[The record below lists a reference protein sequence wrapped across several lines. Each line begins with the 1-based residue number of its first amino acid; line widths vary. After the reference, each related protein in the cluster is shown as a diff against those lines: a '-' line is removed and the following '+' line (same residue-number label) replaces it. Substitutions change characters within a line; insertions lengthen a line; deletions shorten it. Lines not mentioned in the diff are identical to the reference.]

1 MKALLCLLLIVQT
14 LVASHPDDSSRAALA
29 MRTGI
34 LLRMHVVAQDDTAEM
49 QRVKLCVRDAVHAA
63 YADFPDEEGT
73 MLAKAQAHL
82 PELTRVAQAAAE
94 AEGFHGSV
102 AVSIETL
109 SFDQRTL
116 DGLTIPAGDYPAMMI
131 RLGDAKGRNWW
142 GLIDPSLAL
151 SCAAASAPD
160 ESGALVWD
168 WSLNGLW
175 QALLAGILP
184 PQEEAAHE

>member
-1 MKALLCLLLIVQT
+1 MKAMLCLILIVQA
-14 LVASHPDDSSRAALA
+14 LASGHPDDSARAALA

-63 YADFPDEEGT
+63 YAAFPDEEGT

-82 PELTRVAQAAAE
+82 PELTLAAQAAAE
-94 AEGFHGSV
+94 AESFDGSV
-102 AVSIETL
+102 HVSIETRP
-109 SFDQRTL
+109 FDQRTL
-116 DGLTIPAGDYPAMMI
+116 DGLTIPAGDYPALMI
-131 RLGDAKGRNWW
+131 RLGDAKGHNWW

-151 SCAAASAPD
+151 SCAAASASD
-160 ESGALVWD
+160 ESGNLVWD
-168 WSLNGLW
+168 WSLRGLW

-184 PQEEAAHE
+184 TQEEAAHE

>member
-14 LVASHPDDSSRAALA
+14 LVTSHPDESARAALA

-63 YADFPDEEGT
+63 YAAFPDEGGT
-73 MLAKAQAHL
+73 MLVKAQAHL
-82 PELTRVAQAAAE
+82 PELTRAAQTAAK
-94 AEGFHGSV
+94 AEGFDGSV
-102 AVSIETL
+102 DVSIETL

-116 DGLTIPAGDYPAMMI
+116 DGLTIPAGDYPALMI
-131 RLGDAKGRNWW
+131 RLGEAKGHNWW

-151 SCAAASAPD
+151 SCAALSNSD
-160 ESGALVWD
+160 ESDSLVWD
-168 WSLNGLW
+168 WSLRGLW
-175 QALLAGILP
+175 QAILAGILP
-184 PQEEAAHE
+184 PQEEDAHE